1 MHPTITSSLAG
12 DPLAALDWSGITGWP
27 GTDDRASESPREM
40 ARRLVRQ
47 ERLIRDLRREVELL
61 KETVG
66 VLQETIRGS
75 TRLAVSLQRAM
86 HERNT
91 RIRELENTV
100 RLLESLLENTA
111 RARGP
116 SIGHALR
123 AVTDREP
130 APPTAAPG
138 HR

>member
-1 MHPTITSSLAG
+1 
-12 DPLAALDWSGITGWP
+12 
-27 GTDDRASESPREM
+27 M